1 MSRGEARQVLFRQLE
16 EFYSRAQAPA
26 VFCVRWVF
34 EIFLQMHERARSL
47 NQSFEK
53 IIIVGVAIEPN
64 LLQNVV
70 RLVVTLLVPAAKKR
84 TIKRMARH
92 VARKSRLRGTGYGAR
107 VDIVAFELAH
117 KLRNPLAFAHEG
129 LNFIVPQMMGKPTFP
144 EGHESVRDRSQE

>member
-16 EFYSRAQAPA
+16 ELYSRAQAPA

-34 EIFLQMHERARSL
+34 EILFQMHERARGL
-47 NQSFEK
+47 DQSFEK
-53 IIIVGVAIEPN
+53 IIVIGVAIEPN

-70 RLVVTLLVPAAKKR
+70 RLVVTLLVPTAKKSA
-84 TIKRMARH
+84 IKRMSRH
-92 VARKSRLRGTGYGAR
+92 VAGKSRLRGTASGAR
-107 VDIVAFELAH
+107 VALQLAH
-117 KLRNPLAFAHEG
+117 KLRIPLAFAHEG

>member
-1 MSRGEARQVLFRQLE
+1 MD
-16 EFYSRAQAPA
+16 
-26 VFCVRWVF
+26 
-34 EIFLQMHERARSL
+34 ERARSL

-70 RLVVTLLVPAAKKR
+70 RLVVTLFIPAAKER
-84 TIKRMARH
+84 AIEWMVRH
-92 VARKSRLRGTGYGAR
+92 LARKIDT
-107 VDIVAFELAH
+107 VAFELAH

-144 EGHESVRDRSQE
+144 EGPDKIRRRSQE